1 MHSSHAFFLFHF
13 TEMVRNYQRKTDRGT
28 FTKEIMR
35 AAVQTVLSGTSVRK
49 AAQEFDLSYKTLGRY
64 VKLQENERHHRQ
76 CKFRL
81 PNRKE
86 KGAKL

>member
-1 MHSSHAFFLFHF
+1 
-13 TEMVRNYQRKTDRGT
+13 MVRNYQRKTDRGT

-64 VKLQENERHHRQ
+64 VKLQENEGTIDNASFGYQ
-76 CKFRL
+76 T
-81 PNRKE
+81 E
-86 KGAKL
+86 KKRVLNSELEECCLTPY